1 MFWSYLTQITTFGI
15 ILQPPNKFT
24 NSISVNMQYFFI
36 WCTFTT
42 LTNQTKPVE
51 KVQQNVSGEQHEYF
65 DAWNPADNKIY

>member
-1 MFWSYLTQITTFGI
+1 
-15 ILQPPNKFT
+15 
-24 NSISVNMQYFFI
+24 MQYFFI